1 MVTAAIKGKKL
12 IIEVD
17 MEDSPK
23 PSSSGKTKIVASSH
37 GNQTTTVLVEGK
49 PIVIGVNAYI
59 KN

>member
-49 PIVIGVNAYI
+49 PVVIGVNAYI